1 LKNAWAY
8 ITGVVGTIIGFLW
21 FFLSRRNKEI
31 DSLKTKIRL
40 LDTER
45 EADIMETEIKTIRD
59 DKART
64 SKEIKELENTL
75 SELEVKR
82 KEIKKEVKSM
92 NNNQIE
98 DYWNK

>member
-1 LKNAWAY
+1 MKNAWAY